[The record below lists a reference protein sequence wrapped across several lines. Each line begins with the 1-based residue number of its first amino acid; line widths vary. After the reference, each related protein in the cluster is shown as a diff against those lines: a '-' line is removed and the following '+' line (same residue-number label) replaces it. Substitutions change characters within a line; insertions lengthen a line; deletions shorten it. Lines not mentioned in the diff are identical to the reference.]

1 MKKPIVNYAELRDA
15 ELLAFGRSI
24 YSAMNGNVNFPNPI
38 PNMPAFLLALD
49 AYDDALTEAKT
60 GSRNAVAVKN
70 AGKLNIV
77 TKLRSQANYVNSV
90 CNGDPVM
97 LASSN
102 FKLAKDR
109 EPVYIGQPVIAAVLQ
124 GLNAGSMIVKV
135 QTDKGAISYLYQTA
149 PDPINEQ
156 TEWITVADTRIKY
169 EFTGLEEG
177 KKYWFRVAAVGS
189 NGQTVY
195 STEVAQFVM
204 QRSLT
209 KAA

>member
-1 MKKPIVNYAELRDA
+1 MKKTIVNYAELRDA

-24 YSAMNGNVNFPNPI
+24 YPAMNGNVNFPNPL
-38 PNMPAFLLALD
+38 PEMPEFLLALD
-49 AYDDALTEAKT
+49 AYDDALTAAKT
-60 GSRNAVAVKN
+60 GNHNAVAIKT

-77 TKLRSQANYVNSV
+77 TMLRNIATYVNSV
-90 CNGDPVM
+90 CNGNPVM
-97 LASSN
+97 LASSG

-109 EPVYIGQPVIAAVLQ
+109 EPVYIGQPIITAVLQ
-124 GLNAGSMIVKV
+124 GLNAGSMMIKV
-135 QTDKGAISYLYQTA
+135 QTDKGTISLLYQAA

-156 TEWITVADTRIKY
+156 TEWVTVADTRGKF

-177 KKYWFRVAAVGS
+177 KKYWFRVAAIGS

>member
-1 MKKPIVNYAELRDA
+1 MKKSIVNYAGLRDA

-24 YSAMNGNVNFPNPI
+24 YPAMNGNANFPNPI
-38 PNMPAFLLALD
+38 PAMPAFLQALD
-49 AYDDALTEAKT
+49 AYDEALTDAKT
-60 GSRNAVAVKN
+60 GSRNAVAIKT
-70 AGKLNIV
+70 ASKLTIV
-77 TKLRSQANYVNSV
+77 TMLRSQATYVNSV

-97 LASSN
+97 LASSA
-102 FKLAKDR
+102 FKLAKDK
-109 EPVYIGQPVIAAVLQ
+109 EPVYIGQPIITAVLQ
-124 GLNAGSMIVKV
+124 GLNAGNMIVKV
-135 QTDKGAISYLYQTA
+135 QTDKGAVSYLYQAA

-156 TEWITVADTRIKY
+156 TEWITVADTRVKY

-189 NGQTVY
+189 NGQIVY

>member
-1 MKKPIVNYAELRDA
+1 MRDA

-24 YSAMNGNVNFPNPI
+24 YPAMNGNVIFPNPI
-38 PNMPAFLLALD
+38 PAMPSYLQALD
-49 AYDDALTEAKT
+49 AYDDALTAAKT
-60 GSRNAVAVKN
+60 GNRNAVAIKN
-70 AGKLNIV
+70 AGKQNIV
-77 TKLRSQANYVNSV
+77 TMLRSMATYVNSV

-97 LASSN
+97 LASSA
-102 FKLAKDR
+102 FKLAKER
-109 EPVYIGQPVIAAVLQ
+109 EPVYIGQPIITAVLQ

-135 QTDKGAISYLYQTA
+135 QTDKGTISLLYQAA

-156 TEWITVADTRIKY
+156 TEWITVADTRAKY

-195 STEVAQFVM
+195 STEVAQYVM
-204 QRSLT
+204 QRTLT

>member
-1 MKKPIVNYAELRDA
+1 MKKSIVNYADQRDA

-24 YSAMNGNVNFPNPI
+24 YPAMNGNVYFPNPI
-38 PNMPAFLLALD
+38 PPMAAFLQALD
-49 AYDDALTEAKT
+49 AYDEALTDAKT
-60 GSRNAVAVKN
+60 GSRNAVAIKN
-70 AGKLNIV
+70 ASKLTIV
-77 TKLRSQANYVNSV
+77 SMLRSMATYVNSV
-90 CNGDPVM
+90 SNGNPVM
-97 LASSN
+97 LTSSA

-124 GLNAGSMIVKV
+124 GSNVGGMIVKV
-135 QTDKGAISYLYQTA
+135 QTDRGTVSLLYQAA

-156 TEWITVADTRIKY
+156 TEWITVADTRTKF

-177 KKYWFRVAAVGS
+177 KKYWFRVAAIGS
-189 NGQTVY
+189 NGQIVY